1 MNPTQ
6 HGIASSIIVVAVEGG
21 IGYWSVLHDY
31 LWYSDILG
39 EGSMEPGPG
48 GGDNALAVIQ
58 TLEDLDAGGLTLY
71 DIHPKMVWEGVEKIA
86 NGEVKASD
94 WIKDLCAKL
103 LKATSTDDIPSNL
116 DSWAADAI
124 VQVAALGEIVYG

>member
-6 HGIASSIIVVAVEGG
+6 HGIASSIIIVAVEGG

-31 LWYSDILG
+31 LWYSGILE

-71 DIHPKMVWEGVEKIA
+71 DIHPQMVWDGVEMVASGK
-86 NGEVKASD
+86 VKASD
-94 WIKDLCAKL
+94 WLKDLCAKL